1 MHDAIRRVNARPH
14 PLALYLFTD
23 DLDEQDLWLASTRSG
38 GVGINMPLVH
48 VAVPELPFGGVGAS
62 GMGNYHGRASLE
74 TFTHE
79 RSVLSKPLAPD
90 TMRIVYPPYGPV
102 KQRLIRAVQ

>member
-1 MHDAIRRVNARPH
+1 
-14 PLALYLFTD
+14 
-23 DLDEQDLWLASTRSG
+23 
-38 GVGINMPLVH
+38 
-48 VAVPELPFGGVGAS
+48 
-62 GMGNYHGRASLE
+62 MGNYHGLASLE

-90 TMRIVYPPYGPV
+90 TMRIVYPPHGPV

>member
-1 MHDAIRRVNARPH
+1 MAQKSFRR
-14 PLALYLFTD
+14 TD
-23 DLDEQDLWLASTRSG
+23 RVSAQLRRELGT
-38 GVGINMPLVH
+38 LVH

-62 GMGNYHGRASLE
+62 GMGNYHGLASLE